1 MARAL
6 GDILTELNTV
16 YDPQKALVKEQ
27 MQTLDPSQS
36 AEMQG
41 LQSAQQDAFQAI
53 TEAANRRGMFYSGAP
68 IAEQQKYTGAT
79 YLPAVANLRAKYAQ
93 QKFNLQDTLNKIQA
107 EQQLKAQGIYQEELN
122 RDLQRQLADEA
133 AARARASGGG
143 GGGGGGGYGGFDFGG
158 GGVAAPAAGGAPAKM
173 AQRGGGGFNFSTA
186 DGQTL
191 NAAQYSK
198 MMGIPFRSLLQTM
211 ANAGDSGARAA
222 LDLVGNDYGYNRTKI
237 TNQNQV
243 NLLRALGVPGVGNYQ
258 AAAPRQNIAN
268 IPQMF
273 PANGQWQLRR

>member
-27 MQTLDPSQS
+27 MATIDPSQS

-41 LQSAQQDAFQAI
+41 LQAAQQDAFQAI
-53 TEAANRRGMFYSGAP
+53 TDQANRRGMFYSGAP
-68 IAEQQKYTGAT
+68 ISEQQKYTGAT

-133 AARARASGGG
+133 AARARSA
-143 GGGGGGGYGGFDFGG
+143 GGGGGGGYDFGG
-158 GGVAAPAAGGAPAKM
+158 LGGGGAAAGATGAAASMK
-173 AQRGGGGFNFSTA
+173 QRAGGGFNFSTA

-191 NAAQYSK
+191 NAAQYSQ

-211 ANAGDSGARAA
+211 ANAGDSGAAAA
-222 LDLVGNDYGYNRTKI
+222 LGLVGNDYGYNRTKI
-237 TNQNQV
+237 SNQNQV
-243 NLLRALGVPGVGNYQ
+243 NLLRALGVPNVGNYQ
-258 AAAPRQNIAN
+258 APRQTTTLSNLN
-268 IPQMF
+268 KNPQ
-273 PANGQWQLRR
+273 PAFLFNKSPLR

>member
-27 MQTLDPSQS
+27 MATIDPSQS

-53 TEAANRRGMFYSGAP
+53 TDQANRRGMFYSGAP
-68 IAEQQKYTGAT
+68 ISEQQKYTGAT

-107 EQQLKAQGIYQEELN
+107 DQQLKAQGIYQEEVN

-133 AARARASGGG
+133 AARARSAGG
-143 GGGGGGGYGGFDFGG
+143 GGGGGGGYDFGG
-158 GGVAAPAAGGAPAKM
+158 LGGGAEAGGAAGGAPASM
-173 AQRGGGGFNFSTA
+173 NQRSGGGFNFSTS
-186 DGQTL
+186 DGQAL
-191 NAAQYSK
+191 SAAQYSK

-237 TNQNQV
+237 SNQNQV

-258 AAAPRQNIAN
+258 APKPTTTLAN
-268 IPQMF
+268 LNRNPQ
-273 PANGQWQLRR
+273 PAFLFNNKRR

>member
-27 MQTLDPSQS
+27 MQTIDPSQS

-143 GGGGGGGYGGFDFGG
+143 GGGGGLGGFDFGG
-158 GGVAAPAAGGAPAKM
+158 GGGGGGAPPA
-173 AQRGGGGFNFSTA
+173 ADPYAGIDQQRASNAIESLLRTNDKNIIFNTIKAIKDSASRGSLYDKFKLDLLDKYRTNSQF
-186 DGQTL
+186 GNLLFQV
-191 NAAQYSK
+191 SK
-198 MMGIPFRSLLQTM
+198 MKPPAPAPSNQKGFTVGPGFRS
-211 ANAGDSGARAA
+211 
-222 LDLVGNDYGYNRTKI
+222 YY
-237 TNQNQV
+237 
-243 NLLRALGVPGVGNYQ
+243 
-258 AAAPRQNIAN
+258 
-268 IPQMF
+268 
-273 PANGQWQLRR
+273 NGQPVKQIIRGK